1 MSNIFTKEIKEVVPE
16 AYLPFS
22 AYVIQTRA
30 LPDARDCLKS
40 GGRYILWSQY
50 FNKNTYDKNRR
61 KGSDVV
67 GAVMHWNPHGDAGI
81 YGNIVRFAKP
91 FAMRYLLEDAKGN
104 VGTMTAGDD
113 HTQMRYLELRSSELA
128 SEFTKLIKKDT
139 IDIWKMNFTQED
151 EYPSVFP
158 TLFPNFVNGNTGIGV
173 GCVSSIPQFNL
184 IEVINS
190 LKKLVYNRDA
200 SYDEIYVA
208 PDFATGAILINSEAV
223 KESLKTGRGAAAKL
237 RAVIEYNDKEN
248 ALEVKEIPYQVFTN
262 RIMKELEKGIEE
274 GKILGIKSYFDG
286 TDRSCGKYG
295 TKIIIY
301 LNKGA
306 NVSKICKQ
314 LYKETSLQSSFTI
327 CQLMLENGIT
337 PREYGLKDMMLAYLD
352 HATLCLKKS
361 YAFDLKKVQKAI
373 NINEGLLTAL
383 ANIDEVV
390 EIIKTSN
397 TTEDVI
403 KTFKEKYGLNEEQT
417 KAILNLKL
425 QRLMKLEAIKI
436 EKELEKQKEEE
447 SKLLNL
453 LNSEDEFN
461 KAFINELDRIAKTYG
476 DSRRTQVINLDFTSE
491 EDDAEPIEKK
501 ELLIHYTN
509 LGNLYTVESSTLMRT
524 RRGTKGTKVKLSAN
538 EVITQTLRDDNF
550 SSLLVFSNKGQMYHI
565 STDDLPLG
573 SKINVSQLF
582 EFKNGEKPTALTTLQ
597 KKNDKEFFVFITKQ
611 GMIKKTRASEYN
623 IKRGKSLKAL
633 NLKDNDEVLKVLFI
647 NNEDVTIL
655 SKNGNFVRLNTE
667 EINAIGR
674 AAAGVKAIKLSED
687 DEVLSAYATPAQSKF
702 VVTVSESGVI
712 KKMPISDFPITS
724 RAIKGKKISDVKEGD
739 RIIGYL
745 ILPSDNDIIIIV
757 NKKVI
762 KINTSELRELSRTA
776 FGVKGVDLKEDERVI
791 GLIKEETE

>member
-453 LNSEDEFN
+453 LNSKEEFN

-476 DSRRTQVINLDFTSE
+476 DSRRTQVINLNFTSE
-491 EDDAEPIEKK
+491 DDDAEPIEKK

-745 ILPSDNDIIIIV
+745 ILSSDNDIIIIV

-776 FGVKGVDLKEDERVI
+776 FGVKGVDLKEDEKVI